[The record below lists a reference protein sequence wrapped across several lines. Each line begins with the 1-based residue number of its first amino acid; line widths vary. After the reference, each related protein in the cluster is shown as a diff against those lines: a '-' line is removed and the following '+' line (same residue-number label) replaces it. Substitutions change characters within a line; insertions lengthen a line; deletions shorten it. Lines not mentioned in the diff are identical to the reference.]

1 MLHRLMPADGE
12 TTGLLALM
20 VLTHARRDARV
31 GPDGILVPLS
41 DQDRSKW
48 DRRAIGEGLA
58 LLEQALK
65 TSSIG
70 PYQLQAAIAALHDE
84 APSTD
89 RTDWHQIVAL
99 YTLLERIAPNPV
111 FALGRAVAIA
121 MADGPAAGLAELA
134 AIETDERLRRHHR
147 VEAVR
152 GHMLELA
159 GDRTDAAA
167 AYRAAARLTTSLSER
182 RYLEGR
188 AAGLGRGQ

>member
-1 MLHRLMPADGE
+1 
-12 TTGLLALM
+12 
-20 VLTHARRDARV
+20 
-31 GPDGILVPLS
+31 
-41 DQDRSKW
+41 
-48 DRRAIGEGLA
+48 
-58 LLEQALK
+58 
-65 TSSIG
+65 
-70 PYQLQAAIAALHDE
+70 
-84 APSTD
+84 
-89 RTDWHQIVAL
+89 
-99 YTLLERIAPNPV
+99 
-111 FALGRAVAIA
+111 